1 MRNRVKR
8 FWAFVLA
15 VSFCVVFSA
24 NAYAIQLRY
33 INELVAMNEVG
44 ISGGKAT
51 MYSDVVC
58 SSDVTKV
65 VMTHVLQKKSG
76 STFSNVRN
84 TTFTRTFLNNHA
96 PDMEDVVNC
105 CSATRF
111 LRNADRINEK
121 NEAGK
126 ITSQPRSFWPRSR
139 HCPAAD
145 RTILRPTRIRYTRR
159 KWPASAGSCHNGI
172 TSPYRS

>member
-1 MRNRVKR
+1 MAPSFPCLSIEQKLEDFHMRNRVKR

-105 CSATRF
+105 TEPGTYRVKTTYLVVS
-111 LRNADRINEK
+111 
-121 NEAGK
+121 
-126 ITSQPRSFWPRSR
+126 PRGSDS
-139 HCPAAD
+139 HTQYSSTE
-145 RTILRPTRIRYTRR
+145 TI
-159 KWPASAGSCHNGI
+159 
-172 TSPYRS
+172 